1 MRSPTIRGRAASID
15 RLVALSQA
23 FRIGLMPAALSWTPR
38 MKEDGRFAAMFPPDG
53 PATVVEPPPRI
64 EAPDAVLRRLT
75 ALIEPFDPLELIAD
89 MLWLNATPAWELHD
103 AEDAGS
109 MAFVE
114 YLAELAVVVGL
125 EPRSR
130 PRAPRAEVIEVN
142 RLIAELFELTQQ
154 VSTPSGEAGH
164 SSLRSNVLRYH
175 LYVRYPGNSAHVV
188 EETELLGLRADD
200 VMRGAIGW
208 GMVDAVGT
216 IEGVRQAMTTASP
229 NSRRFERDSRRSAK
243 QHFTFSTGSVSRA
256 SGLPAALVEAILRDF
271 SLDPMSARKLPTPTP
286 AIQRQP
292 LLALGDGMW
301 FVPVPSLLPYAIR
314 PRAEELLAS
323 RAPERRND
331 YNKRRCDFLE
341 ERSLEL
347 LTEIVRPDIV
357 HSNLVYEGGEID
369 GLMQLDDHV
378 LVIEAKSST
387 LSLPARRAAP
397 ATTAE
402 ELAAI
407 VSKARSQTSRAIAYL
422 VAAESAVFDTSAG
435 RVELDSTSMHFA
447 HRILVTLD
455 SMDAYVANSAML
467 DSAIG
472 RDDGPVP
479 FFACSLTDL
488 RVLKDLV
495 EWPCQ
500 FIHYLEKRSR
510 LASQSRVIATEELDW
525 FGFYLQHNLDVE
537 FILDSDVEVI
547 VNFGDF
553 TPAIAR
559 FYAGQSGLVP
569 PSKPPR
575 QPMPRLMRRMLEE
588 TQANVAPGY
597 LRACVLALDVPMQDR
612 WKVFRAYAQQR
623 MRSSVDGRVHY
634 IVARPL
640 GCRTGF
646 SMHFGAISQLE
657 WLMGQAHACANEMS
671 DREGLER
678 WLSLIVVNGARWM
691 YSFAVATD
699 GSASALRRPDQVPR
713 QDAPIQA

>member
-1 MRSPTIRGRAASID
+1 MSRQTALGSATLAD
-15 RLVALSQA
+15 RVGAVLQA
-23 FRIGLMPAALSWTPR
+23 MRIGLAPAALSWTPR
-38 MKEDGRFAAMFPPDG
+38 TKEDGRFAAMFPPDG
-53 PATVVEPPPRI
+53 SVTITEPPRRV
-64 EAPDAVLRRLT
+64 EAPDVLLRQIM
-75 ALIEPFDPLELIAD
+75 AMIEPFDPLELIAD
-89 MLWLNATPAWELHD
+89 MLWLNATPAWELYD
-103 AEDAGS
+103 AEHAGS

-114 YLAELAVVVGL
+114 YLAELVVVMGL
-125 EPRSR
+125 EPVSR
-130 PRAPRAEVIEVN
+130 PRAPRAEVIEAN
-142 RLIAELFELTQQ
+142 RLIAELFGLTQNA
-154 VSTPSGEAGH
+154 STPSGEAGH
-164 SSLRSNVLRYH
+164 SDLRSNVLRYH
-175 LYVRYPGNSAHVV
+175 LYVRYPGNAAHVV
-188 EETELLGLRADD
+188 EETEWLGLRADD
-200 VMRGAIGW
+200 VVRGAIGW
-208 GMVDAVGT
+208 GMVDAVRT
-216 IEGVRQAMTTASP
+216 IEGVRQAMTAESLGP
-229 NSRRFERDSRRSAK
+229 RGSARGFRGSDK
-243 QHFTFSTGSVSRA
+243 RHFTVSAESVSDA
-256 SGLPAALVEAILRDF
+256 SGLPIALVEAVLRDLT
-271 SLDPMSARKLPTPTP
+271 LDPMSARKLPTPTP

-292 LLALGDGMW
+292 LLALGDGTW
-301 FVPVPSLLPYAIR
+301 FVPAPSLLPYAIR
-314 PRAEELLAS
+314 PRAEELLTS
-323 RAPERRND
+323 RAPERWND

-402 ELAAI
+402 ELAAV
-407 VSKARSQTSRAIAYL
+407 VSKARSQTSRAVDYL
-422 VAAESAVFDTSAG
+422 VAAESAVFDTTSG
-435 RVELDSTSMHFA
+435 RVELDSRSMHFA

-455 SMDAYVANSAML
+455 PMDAYVANSAML

-472 RDDGPVP
+472 QDDGPVP

-537 FILDSDVEVI
+537 FILDADVEVI

-559 FYAGQSGLVP
+559 FYAGQGGLVP

-575 QPMPRLMRRMLEE
+575 QPMPRLMRRLLEE

-597 LRACVLALDVPMQDR
+597 LRACVLALDMPMQDR
-612 WKVFRAYAQQR
+612 WKAFRAYAQQR
-623 MRSSVDGRVHY
+623 IRSSVDGRVHD
-634 IVARPL
+634 IVARPR

-657 WLMGQAHACANEMS
+657 WLMGHAHACANEVS

-678 WLSLIVVNGARWM
+678 WLSLVVVNEAAWV
-691 YSFAVATD
+691 YSFVVATD
-699 GSASALRRPDQVPR
+699 GSASALRPREPRPS
-713 QDAPIQA
+713 

>member
-1 MRSPTIRGRAASID
+1 MRSSAIRGRAAPID
-15 RLVALSQA
+15 CLVALSQA
-23 FRIGLMPAALSWTPR
+23 FRIGLVPAAFSWTPR
-38 MKEDGRFAAMFPPDG
+38 TREDGRFAAMFPPAG
-53 PATVVEPPPRI
+53 PVEVTAPPPRI
-64 EAPDAVLRRLT
+64 DAPDVLLRQLM
-75 ALIEPFDPLELIAD
+75 ALIAPFDPLELIAD
-89 MLWLNATPAWELHD
+89 VLWLNATPAWELYD
-103 AEDAGS
+103 AEQAGS

-114 YLAELAVVVGL
+114 YLAELVALMGL
-125 EPRSR
+125 EPLSR
-130 PRAPRAEVIEVN
+130 PRAPRAEVIQAN
-142 RLIAELFELTQQ
+142 RLIAEIFGLTQDA
-154 VSTPSGEAGH
+154 SAPSGEAGH

-175 LYVRYPGNSAHVV
+175 LYVRYPGNAAHVA
-188 EETELLGLRADD
+188 EETELLGRRADD

-208 GMVDAVGT
+208 GMVDAVRT
-216 IEGVRQAMTTASP
+216 IEGVRQATATES
-229 NSRRFERDSRRSAK
+229 SGLRGSGRGFRRSAK
-243 QHFTFSTGSVSRA
+243 RQFTVSGESVSRF
-256 SGLPAALVEAILRDF
+256 SGLSTALVEAILRDLT
-271 SLDPMSARKLPTPTP
+271 LDPASARKLPTPTP

-292 LLALGDGMW
+292 LLALGGGTW

-314 PRAEELLAS
+314 PRAEELLTS
-323 RAPERRND
+323 RAPERWND
-331 YNKRRCDFLE
+331 YNKRRCDFVE
-341 ERSLEL
+341 ARSLEL
-347 LTEIVRPDIV
+347 LTQIVRPDIV
-357 HSNLVYEGGEID
+357 HSNLVYGGGEID

-378 LVIEAKSST
+378 LVVEAKSST

-397 ATTAE
+397 DTTGE

-407 VSKARSQTSRAIAYL
+407 VSKARSQTARAIDYL
-422 VAAESAVFDTSAG
+422 VAAETAVFGTPAG

-472 RDDGPVP
+472 QDDGPVP

-559 FYAGQSGLVP
+559 FYAGQRGVAP
-569 PSKPPR
+569 PSRPPR
-575 QPMPRLMRRMLEE
+575 QPMPKLMRRMLEE

-597 LRACVLALDVPMQDR
+597 LRACVLALDIPMKDR

-623 MRSSVDGRVHY
+623 IRSSADGRVHD

-646 SMHFGAISQLE
+646 SMHFGALNQLD
-657 WLMGQAHACANEMS
+657 WLMGQARACTNEVS
-671 DREGLER
+671 DRAGLER
-678 WLSLIVVNGARWM
+678 WLSLVAVNEAPWVC
-691 YSFAVATD
+691 SLAVATD
-699 GSASALRRPDQVPR
+699 GSASALR
-713 QDAPIQA
+713 PIERVSGEGNADVE